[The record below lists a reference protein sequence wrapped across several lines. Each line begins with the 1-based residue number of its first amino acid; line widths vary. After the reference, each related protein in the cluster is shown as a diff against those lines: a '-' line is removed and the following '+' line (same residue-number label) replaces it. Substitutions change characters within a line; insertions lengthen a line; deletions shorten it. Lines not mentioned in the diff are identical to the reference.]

1 MFKSDI
7 YRKGLCSEQKVQLYF
22 LEKGYDVFTPIGGR
36 TKCDFVA
43 CKPNETIRVQVKTA
57 SENGNGLQVRF
68 DVNGKVQNRDTTD
81 VYVVVYEDNMWMFP
95 VEDCQQ
101 TSRFMKHI
109 GKFDKYK
116 IA

>member
-1 MFKSDI
+1 M
-7 YRKGLCSEQKVQLYF
+7 
-22 LEKGYDVFTPIGGR
+22 
-36 TKCDFVA
+36 
-43 CKPNETIRVQVKTA
+43 
-57 SENGNGLQVRF
+57 NGE
-68 DVNGKVQNRDTTD
+68 VQNRDTTD